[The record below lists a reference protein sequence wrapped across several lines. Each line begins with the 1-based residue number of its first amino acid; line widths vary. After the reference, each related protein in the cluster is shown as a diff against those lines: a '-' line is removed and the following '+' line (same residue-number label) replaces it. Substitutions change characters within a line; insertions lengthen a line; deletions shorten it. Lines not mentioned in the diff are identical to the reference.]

1 MDKKTAPCMGCE
13 GRHIGCHGIC
23 FLYETWKHDRKAAPQ
38 SEKEIAAYVRQ
49 GQIRTERYN
58 HKNRRH

>member
-13 GRHIGCHGIC
+13 GRHIGCHEIC

-58 HKNRRH
+58 HKNRRN

>member
-1 MDKKTAPCMGCE
+1 MGCE
-13 GRHIGCHGIC
+13 GRHIGCHEIC

>member
-1 MDKKTAPCMGCE
+1 MGCRMRRE
-13 GRHIGCHGIC
+13 GCHGIC
-23 FLYETWKHDRKAAPQ
+23 FLYETWKHNRKAAPQ

>member
-1 MDKKTAPCMGCE
+1 MNKKTSPCMGCE
-13 GRHIGCHGIC
+13 GRHIGCHEIC

-49 GQIRTERYN
+49 GKIRTERYK